1 MATKNFNARFQ
12 FKGDT
17 LAAWKQAN
25 PVLLKNELAIV
36 TVPAE
41 SGAVAQEPAILFK
54 VGDGETAFNDLGFVS
69 AKAADVYD
77 WAKAASKPTYSASE
91 ISDLAD
97 YIAGEIEDTDTQY
110 KLEQDAQDGHKL
122 TLSSKTKGNDQWSVV
137 ATITTVDTVYD
148 DTALKG
154 RVGALETLVGSE
166 SVATQIATAIAAL
179 NLATTYASKE
189 ELDELAD
196 LVGDLPDD
204 AGVDTLVE
212 YIDKK
217 AGEAEYDDAALKAD
231 VKKNT
236 DAIAVLNGDGAG
248 SVSKQVAD
256 AVAKIIDNADSDYDT
271 LREIAEWIS
280 GHEDD
285 AAGMNAAIKKNADA
299 IEALEKLIGEL
310 DDDEADTVIEYI
322 EKLVGEVEA
331 SIPTGALADKD
342 EVSKEDLDED
352 LAAELDA
359 KANDEDLAA
368 IAKSGNVNDLV
379 QTSGDYIVFN
389 CGSATTVI

>member
-17 LAAWKQAN
+17 LAVWKQAN

-91 ISDLAD
+91 ISGLAD
-97 YIAGEIEDTDTQY
+97 YIAGEINDTDTQY
-110 KLEQDAQDGHKL
+110 KLTQDAEDGHKI
-122 TLSSKTKGNDQWSVV
+122 TLSSKSKGSDEWSVV

-148 DTALKG
+148 ETALAG
-154 RVGALETLVGSE
+154 RVTALEGLVGDDE
-166 SVATQIATAIAAL
+166 VADQVATAIAAL
-179 NLATTYASKE
+179 ELANTYATKNEVKAVS
-189 ELDELAD
+189 D
-196 LVGDLPDD
+196 LVGTLPED
-204 AGVDTLVE
+204 ADVDTIVE

-217 AGEAEYDDAALKAD
+217 ASEIEFDDTALKND
-231 VKKNT
+231 IKKNA
-236 DAIAVLNGDGAG
+236 DAIAVLNGEGDG
-248 SVSKQVAD
+248 SVSKQVSD
-256 AVAKIIDNADSDYDT
+256 AIAKIVDDAPQAYDT
-271 LREIAEWIS
+271 LKEISAWITDHADS
-280 GHEDD
+280 
-285 AAGMNAAIKKNADA
+285 ASAMNGQINANKDNIA
-299 IEALEKLIGEL
+299 DLVAMIGEL
-310 DDDEADTVIEYI
+310 PDTTEAETIVAYI
-322 EKLVGEVEA
+322 EELVGNLD
-331 SIPTGALADKD
+331 IPTGALASKDK
-342 EVSKEDLDED
+342 VAKEDLTDE
-352 LAAELDA
+352 LKGELEG
-359 KANDEDLAA
+359 KADDENLSA